1 MPGLVASRSAG
12 LPTAGRGRRAAN
24 KMLQLFLHI
33 GEQPPESALAS
44 SKSESE

>member
-1 MPGLVASRSAG
+1 
-12 LPTAGRGRRAAN
+12 
-24 KMLQLFLHI
+24 MLQLFLHI